1 MMILSVRSFV
11 AKGIVAAGV
20 DENNYKWM
28 LMCWIQCKTN
38 RSFPHYI
45 QIGKGKFDIFRKKKF
60 NGPP

>member
-1 MMILSVRSFV
+1 MILSVRSFV
-11 AKGIVAAGV
+11 AKGIVVADV

-28 LMCWIQCKTN
+28 LMCWTRCKTN

-45 QIGKGKFDIFRKKKF
+45 QIGKGKFDNFRKNS